1 MTQQELDDLISLYL
15 DDQPHPDW
23 DGLTADLAH
32 RGFSP
37 ATIAEILYD
46 VKQGG

>member
-1 MTQQELDDLISLYL
+1 MTQQELDDLVSFYL

-23 DGLTADLAH
+23 AGLTADLDR
-32 RGFSP
+32 RGFSA

-46 VKQGG
+46 AKQGG